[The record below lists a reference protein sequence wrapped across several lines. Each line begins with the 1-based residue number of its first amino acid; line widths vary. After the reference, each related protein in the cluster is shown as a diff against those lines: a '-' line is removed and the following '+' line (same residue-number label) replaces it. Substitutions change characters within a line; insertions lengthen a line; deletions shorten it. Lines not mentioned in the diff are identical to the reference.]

1 MSIPTDLA
9 ERTLQSETVFQGRL
23 LHVKRDRVRLPDGA
37 VSTRE
42 YIVHPG
48 AVVILAR
55 FDNGDVLLERQHR
68 YALHRD
74 FFELPA
80 GKLDPGEDAADCARR
95 ELLEETGHS
104 AAAWRRL
111 ATLYPCIG
119 YSDERLE
126 YFVAEGL
133 QAGPPQRDADE
144 FLEVLRLPFAQA
156 LDWIRDGRICDA
168 KSVAGLLL
176 LRDALGG

>member
-1 MSIPTDLA
+1 MTPDTDLD
-9 ERTLQSETVFQGRL
+9 EQMLQSETVFQGRL
-23 LHVKRDRVRLPDGA
+23 LHVKRDLVRLPNGA
-37 VSTRE
+37 ESSRE

-48 AVVILAR
+48 AVVVLAR

-80 GKLDPGEDAADCARR
+80 GKLGQGENAEACARR
-95 ELLEETGHS
+95 ELREETGY
-104 AAAWRRL
+104 AAASWRYL

-119 YSDERLE
+119 YSDERLL

-133 QAGPPQRDADE
+133 QAGAPQRDDDE
-144 FLEVLRLPFAQA
+144 FLEVLRLPYAEA
-156 LDWIRDGRICDA
+156 LAWIRDGRICDA

-176 LRDALGG
+176 LRDGVGG

>member
-1 MSIPTDLA
+1 MTAGIDLT
-9 ERTLQSETVFQGRL
+9 EQTLHSETVFRGRL
-23 LHVKRDRVRLPDGA
+23 LHVKRDRVRLPNGA
-37 VSTRE
+37 EAARE

-55 FDNGDVLLERQHR
+55 FANGDVLLERQHR
-68 YALHRD
+68 YALRRD
-74 FFELPA
+74 FFEVPA
-80 GKLDPGEDAADCARR
+80 GKLGAGEDEEACARR
-95 ELLEETGHS
+95 ELLEETGY
-104 AAAWRRL
+104 AAASWRRL

-119 YSDERLE
+119 YSDERLV

-133 QAGPPQRDADE
+133 QAGTPQRDDDE

-156 LDWIRDGRICDA
+156 LAWIRDGRICDA

-176 LRDALGG
+176 LR

>member
-1 MSIPTDLA
+1 MSKHIDLD
-9 ERTLQSETVFQGRL
+9 EHTLQSETVFQGRL
-23 LHVKRDRVRLPDGA
+23 LHVKRDRVRLPGGT
-37 VSTRE
+37 VSSRE

-68 YALHRD
+68 YALRRD

-80 GKLDPGEDAADCARR
+80 GKLGPGEDAEDCARR
-95 ELLEETGHS
+95 ELAEETGY
-104 AAAWRRL
+104 AAASWRRL

-119 YSDERLE
+119 YSDERLV
-126 YFVAEGL
+126 YFVAEDL
-133 QAGPPQRDADE
+133 QAGTPQRDDDE

-156 LDWIRDGRICDA
+156 LAWIRDGRICDA

-176 LRDALGG
+176 LREGAGG

>member
-1 MSIPTDLA
+1 MSKPADLA
-9 ERTLQSETVFQGRL
+9 EHTLQSETVFQGRL

-37 VSTRE
+37 ESTRE

-55 FDNGDVLLERQHR
+55 FDNGDVLLERQNR

-80 GKLDPGEDAADCARR
+80 GKLGPGEEAEDCARR
-95 ELLEETGHS
+95 ELAEETGY
-104 AAAWRRL
+104 AAASWRRL

-119 YSDERLE
+119 YSDERLV

-133 QAGPPQRDADE
+133 QAGAPRRDDDE

-156 LDWIRDGRICDA
+156 LAWIRDGGICDA

-176 LRDALGG
+176 LREGAGG